1 MVDYAQVCF
10 VIMPFGKKRVDG
22 ADVDFNAI
30 YDNIFAPAVA
40 RVLLPE
46 GGQLQPRR
54 TDKDFFTADINNE
67 MFLYI
72 EYARFAIA
80 DISGLNANVFYEL
93 GARHHTRESGTAIFR
108 QAGATVPFDIQ
119 TIKAFSYEYGT
130 PEKDEN
136 ARTLISRVLTE
147 SLANNR
153 IDSPIRLTLD
163 HQQQQ
168 SGAVQDRLKDAEN
181 AIHNGDTNRAIQ
193 LYKQV
198 IAVDRS
204 NPLHRMKL
212 GLLQKEQGM
221 WTDAIGQFNVA
232 VGLSGN
238 YAEAWREKGIA
249 ENKLAFKLAG
259 KTNSIPQANPAPG
272 EADLRRAIELN
283 ASDFDAHASLGGV
296 LKRAGRYDE
305 AWRSYQQARAV
316 SNDHPY
322 PLLNELKLRAFL
334 KKKLDLTGEDR
345 RALMRAERIR
355 QLQTINNPPYD
366 SPWCFFDLAEIRL
379 YDDKG
384 DDYVAL
390 IKQGIK
396 SVTESWQADT
406 VRNSLSLLKPAGASL
421 PCFENGLK
429 LLDDYLKP

>member
-1 MVDYAQVCF
+1 
-10 VIMPFGKKRVDG
+10 MPFGKKRVDG

-30 YDNIFAPAVA
+30 YDNIFAPAIA

-93 GARHHTRESGTAIFR
+93 GARHRTRESGTAIFR

-130 PEKDEN
+130 PEQDES
-136 ARTLISRVLTE
+136 ARTLICRVLTE
-147 SLANNR
+147 SLTNNR
-153 IDSPIRLTLD
+153 LDSPIRLTLD
-163 HQQQQ
+163 RQQQQ
-168 SGAVQDRLKDAEN
+168 SDGVRDRLKEAEN
-181 AIHNGDTNRAIQ
+181 AIHNMDANRAIQ
-193 LYKQV
+193 LYQEV
-198 IAVDRS
+198 IAIDPS

-212 GLLQKEQGM
+212 GLLQKEQGL

-232 VGLSGN
+232 VGLSGS

-259 KTNSIPQANPAPG
+259 KTNGIPQANPAPG

-305 AWRSYQQARAV
+305 AWRGYRRAREV

-322 PLLNELKLRAFL
+322 PLLNEIKLRAFL
-334 KKKLDLTGEDR
+334 NKKLDLSGDDR

-355 QLQTINNPPYD
+355 QLQTSNNPPYD

-379 YDDKG
+379 YGGKN

-390 IKQGIK
+390 IEQGIK
-396 SVTESWQADT
+396 RVTESWQPDT
-406 VRNSLSLLKPAGASL
+406 VRNSLSLLMPAAVSL
-421 PCFENGLK
+421 PGIEHGLK
-429 LLDDYLKP
+429 LLDDYLRP

>member
-93 GARHHTRESGTAIFR
+93 GARHHTRKSGTAIFR

-147 SLANNR
+147 
-153 IDSPIRLTLD
+153 I
-163 HQQQQ
+163 
-168 SGAVQDRLKDAEN
+168 
-181 AIHNGDTNRAIQ
+181 
-193 LYKQV
+193 
-198 IAVDRS
+198 
-204 NPLHRMKL
+204 
-212 GLLQKEQGM
+212 
-221 WTDAIGQFNVA
+221 
-232 VGLSGN
+232 
-238 YAEAWREKGIA
+238 
-249 ENKLAFKLAG
+249 
-259 KTNSIPQANPAPG
+259 
-272 EADLRRAIELN
+272 
-283 ASDFDAHASLGGV
+283 
-296 LKRAGRYDE
+296 
-305 AWRSYQQARAV
+305 
-316 SNDHPY
+316 
-322 PLLNELKLRAFL
+322 
-334 KKKLDLTGEDR
+334 TGE
-345 RALMRAERIR
+345 
-355 QLQTINNPPYD
+355 
-366 SPWCFFDLAEIRL
+366 
-379 YDDKG
+379 
-384 DDYVAL
+384 
-390 IKQGIK
+390 
-396 SVTESWQADT
+396 
-406 VRNSLSLLKPAGASL
+406 
-421 PCFENGLK
+421 
-429 LLDDYLKP
+429 